1 MPTWRQGGA
10 KGQGQGQ
17 GKGNMQ
23 RTRPI
28 SEAKVVIWSRQG
40 QWEPKG
46 LGSGLPKT
54 TLWFNISLEK
64 FTEPSKMV
72 ILTVTVYYSK
82 RIQITIGNRKRSTR
96 RAQESSRHELPD
108 VLSQWSHLDS
118 AYCPGNDVWQHT
130 QSIASQGSSPELWCL
145 VCIGGSHVGL
155 DHQHDGTLIS
165 SHPRGHQC

>member
-1 MPTWRQGGA
+1 MSRVLRSPSGLMIQW
-10 KGQGQGQ
+10 KDS
-17 GKGNMQ
+17 
-23 RTRPI
+23 RTRE
-28 SEAKVVIWSRQG
+28 SCSTQ
-40 QWEPKG
+40 
-46 LGSGLPKT
+46 
-54 TLWFNISLEK
+54 
-64 FTEPSKMV
+64 
-72 ILTVTVYYSK
+72 VTVYYSK

-165 SHPRGHQC
+165 SHPRGHQCWVALGLTIEKHIPIRQTFQGLRGYLPGAGQGPNIS